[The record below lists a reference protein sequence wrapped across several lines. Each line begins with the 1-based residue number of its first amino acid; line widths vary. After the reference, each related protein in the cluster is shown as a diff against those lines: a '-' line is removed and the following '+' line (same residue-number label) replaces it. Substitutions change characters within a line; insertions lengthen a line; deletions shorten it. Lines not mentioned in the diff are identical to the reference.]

1 MNDVVKGIDPKA
13 IEQYADLVVRVGV
26 NVQKDQKVLIRSAIE
41 SAPFTRELVK
51 KAYEV
56 GARDVV
62 VLWNDDVIGRTKYEL
77 APTDA
82 FNDFNSYYL
91 VAHED
96 AIKDNWAL
104 ISVVSQNPDMLKGID
119 PEKISLATKTQ
130 GMAMKPVM
138 KAIQSDSIAWTIAA
152 WPGQEWAKKV
162 FPNVSE
168 EEAVKL
174 LADAIFK
181 ACRVDTDQPIKAWED
196 HINNLKTKQDILNDY
211 HFDALHFKS
220 QGTDL
225 TMKLPEKHL
234 WAACGSE
241 NKAGTI
247 FLANMP
253 TEEVFTMPLKDGV
266 NGVVASKKPLVFGGN
281 VIDEF
286 TLTFK
291 DGKIVE
297 YSAKEGLDA
306 LKTLV
311 ETDEGSHYL
320 GEVALVPHDSPI
332 SNSGVL
338 FYNTLFDENASCHFA
353 IGSAYAFNLKGGK
366 EMDEEQLK
374 EAGANNSLIH
384 SDFMMG
390 SADLDIDGIK
400 QDGTVVP
407 VFRAGNWVI

>member
-1 MNDVVKGIDPKA
+1 MKEMLEK
-13 IEQYADLVVRVGV
+13 YADLIVRVGA
-26 NVQKDQKVLIRSAIE
+26 NVQKDQKVLIRSSIE

-62 VLWNDDVIGRTKYEL
+62 VLWNDDIIGRTKFEL
-77 APTDA
+77 APLDA
-82 FNDFNSYYL
+82 FKDFNNYYL

-119 PEKISLATKTQ
+119 SEKIALSTKT
-130 GMAMKPVM
+130 MATAMKPVM

-152 WPGQEWAKKV
+152 SAGAEWSKKV
-162 FPNVSE
+162 FPGVSE
-168 EEAVKL
+168 EEAVAKL
-174 LADAIFK
+174 WDAIFK
-181 ACRVDTDQPIKAWED
+181 ACRVDTDNPIQAWED
-196 HINNLKTKQDILNDY
+196 HINTLKTKESILNDY

-220 QGTDL
+220 EGTDL

-266 NGVVASKKPLVFGGN
+266 DGVVASKKPLVYGGN

-291 DGKIVE
+291 DGKIVD
-297 YSAKEGLDA
+297 YTAKEGYDA

-332 SNSGVL
+332 SNSNIL

-353 IGSAYAFNLKGGK
+353 IGSAYAFNLEGGK
-366 EMDEEQLK
+366 EMNEEQLQ

-400 QDGTVVP
+400 KDGTIVP